1 MLKAGFPGY
10 NGRMSKRAELFVC
23 GASFFGGLALTALSH
38 PRLTEG
44 VGAGL
49 RTLRGRRHGPQS
61 LPQATSR

>member
-1 MLKAGFPGY
+1 LLKPLVQGY

-49 RTLRGRRHGPQS
+49 RTLRGRRQVTQS
-61 LPQATSR
+61 LPQASGR

>member
-1 MLKAGFPGY
+1 
-10 NGRMSKRAELFVC
+10 MSRRAELFVC

-49 RTLRGRRHGPQS
+49 RTLRGRRHSTQS
-61 LPQATSR
+61 LTQATSR